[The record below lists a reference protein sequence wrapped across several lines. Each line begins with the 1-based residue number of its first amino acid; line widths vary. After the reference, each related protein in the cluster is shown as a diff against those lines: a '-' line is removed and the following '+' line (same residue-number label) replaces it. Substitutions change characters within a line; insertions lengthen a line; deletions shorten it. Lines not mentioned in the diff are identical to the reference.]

1 MSGLRP
7 ALLLPL
13 LALGCATDRGE
24 EAEALMQQALFS
36 TQASLALAGGGAPP
50 RVIAPSNPHDAG
62 PPPGAARQSGTAFG
76 GTPAPAMPAAI
87 PPALSPGPRQRGSAP
102 PATAHALMGTG
113 AEQLRRM
120 LGEPALRRAEGEA
133 EIWLYEAPSCRLDIV
148 LYPQGG
154 SLVVAHAAARAHGAA
169 QGVTE
174 ASCLS
179 AIATAPA
186 TLPWG
191 EPGRRA

>member
-1 MSGLRP
+1 MPGLRP
-7 ALLLPL
+7 AALLPL
-13 LALGCATDRGE
+13 LALGCAADRGE
-24 EAEALMQQALFS
+24 EAAALMQQALFS
-36 TQASLALAGGGAPP
+36 TQASLAMAGGGASRPVAP
-50 RVIAPSNPHDAG
+50 RDAG
-62 PPPGAARQSGTAFG
+62 PPPAAARGTVSPVG
-76 GTPAPAMPAAI
+76 GAPPGAMPAAI
-87 PPALSPGPRQRGSAP
+87 APGPRQRGTAP
-102 PATAHALMGTG
+102 PATAQALMGTG
-113 AEQLRRM
+113 AEPLRRM
-120 LGEPALRRAEGEA
+120 LGEPALRRAEGEG

-154 SLVVAHAAARAHGAA
+154 VLVVAYAAARSHGAA

-174 ASCLS
+174 AACLS